1 MSLPCAPTNSQCRL
15 FEDRIRAYAAEMTE
29 RARPPD
35 AGATDPPTPAEA
47 PASADAPTSTTSSG
61 RGAGPPAAPRS
72 REERS
77 AGSRELI
84 LDAAV
89 DCLVDSGYAGAS
101 TLAIQAKAG
110 VSRGRL
116 LHHFPSRDGL
126 LVAAAQH
133 LANRRLRETE
143 TRVSEALSGH
153 PDGPERLE
161 RCIELLWATFHE
173 PHFWAAVE
181 LWTAARTNETLASA
195 LRPAERELRESI
207 RAVTDRIWSPS
218 TRDHPRYEE
227 LRELLF
233 TSMRGA
239 ALPYSFESRDPATDR
254 HVAVWKSTARSL
266 LFGE

>member
-1 MSLPCAPTNSQCRL
+1 
-15 FEDRIRAYAAEMTE
+15 MTD

-35 AGATDPPTPAEA
+35 GGTPRDP
-47 PASADAPTSTTSSG
+47 APTATPGPGTGSLTAPRTSKTPRASKTPRTSKTERDPDG
-61 RGAGPPAAPRS
+61 PRS

-101 TLAIQAKAG
+101 TLAIQARAG

-126 LVAAAQH
+126 LVAAVQH
-133 LANRRLRETE
+133 LAGRRLRETE
-143 TRVSEALSGH
+143 IRVSDALSGH
-153 PDGPERLE
+153 PDGPERVD

-173 PHFWAAVE
+173 QHFWAAVE
-181 LWTAARTNETLASA
+181 LWTAARTNEALANA
-195 LRPAERELRESI
+195 LRPAERQLRESI
-207 RAVTDRIWSPS
+207 RAVTDRIWSS
-218 TRDHPRYEE
+218 SVRDHPRYDE

-239 ALPYSFESRDPATDR
+239 ALPYSFETRNPAHDR
-254 HVAVWKSTARSL
+254 HVAVWKSTARAL
-266 LFGE
+266 LYGE